1 MSLFLAFLMGG
12 FICLVAQILI
22 DKTNLT
28 PARILV
34 FYVCFGVFL
43 YAVGAYEPLF
53 DIFGEG
59 ISLPLIGFGG
69 VIGRG
74 VSEAVIEKGLLGA
87 ITGGLSASS
96 GGLSLAI
103 ILGILFSFFFKAKP
117 KKM

>member
-1 MSLFLAFLMGG
+1 MSILLAFLMGG
-12 FICLVAQILI
+12 LICVVAQILI

-43 YAVGAYEPLF
+43 YAIGLYEPLF
-53 DIFGEG
+53 KIFGEG
-59 ISLPLIGFGG
+59 IALPLIGFGG

-74 VSEAVIEKGLLGA
+74 VYEAVLEKGLLGA
-87 ITGGLSASS
+87 ITGGLSASA
-96 GGLSLAI
+96 GGITMAI
-103 ILGILFSFFFKAKP
+103 ILGISFSFFFKARP

>member
-1 MSLFLAFLMGG
+1 MGG
-12 FICLVAQILI
+12 FICLIAQILI

-34 FYVCFGVFL
+34 FYVCLGVFL
-43 YAVGAYEPLF
+43 YAVGVYEPLF
-53 DIFGEG
+53 KIFGEG
-59 ISLPLIGFGG
+59 IALPLIGFGG

-74 VSEAVIEKGLLGA
+74 VYEAVIDKGILGA
-87 ITGGLSASS
+87 VSGGLSASAS
-96 GGLSLAI
+96 GISLAI